1 MAKKNPQC
9 EFGKNR
15 RTGKCL
21 KHKRA
26 RKAK

>member
-1 MAKKNPQC
+1 MAKKKPKC
-9 EFGKNR
+9 EFGKNK
-15 RTGKCL
+15 RTDKCL